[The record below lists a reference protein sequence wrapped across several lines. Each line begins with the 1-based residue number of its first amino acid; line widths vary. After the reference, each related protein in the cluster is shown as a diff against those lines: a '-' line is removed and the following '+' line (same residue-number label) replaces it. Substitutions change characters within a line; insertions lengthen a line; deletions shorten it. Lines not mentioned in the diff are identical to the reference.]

1 MNLIDLGIPKF
12 RRKYKD
18 RPAPPVVVPCD
29 LCFEGEKAAEFVN
42 DVLAKNPHFADGIE
56 NFRQAKK
63 IVGLAK
69 PDPALGKSFGA
80 MHGRWWYAE

>member
-56 NFRQAKK
+56 NAPQAFIDMLRGGKYTGK
-63 IVGLAK
+63 VVVR
-69 PDPALGKSFGA
+69 LGNA
-80 MHGRWWYAE
+80 AQ